1 MMPINTPSSSIA
13 LGTGGHAPGSRVLR
27 FLNCSRNFFIGSLA
41 FGRGG
46 LGCGLTRFAG
56 SFALGLLQAHVHD
69 EFGNALVA
77 YEHGFD
83 LDQIRVLKVRRRRE
97 IAHQRRDSR
106 VGLRVAHHVDF
117 QAGLL
122 DRLEVDA
129 IGYLLNQLL
138 QHINGLGTVCLQALD
153 DLLAREQS
161 RDLGFELFDLLNLL
175 VEPDVLPFEEF
186 IAVALHGDISRNGQV
201 HGPDDQKPEHGHHA
215 SQHAK
220 MLALGLAARLAPREQ
235 IDANHGSNLRMAS
248 PQATI
253 SEGASATSF
262 FSETRGE
269 IAMLAKGLAT
279 SALIWVRLCTI
290 SSSPGITAEPPV
302 SRTCSTEVYWVDVKK
317 NCTARWISNA
327 AFSMKGRS
335 TSDS

>member
-1 MMPINTPSSSIA
+1 MMPISTPTSSIA

-27 FLNCSRNFFIGSLA
+27 FLNCSRNFCIGLA
-41 FGRGG
+41 FARSG
-46 LGCGLTRFAG
+46 LGCSLTRFAG
-56 SFALGLLQAHVHD
+56 VLGLDLLQAHIHD

-77 YEHGFD
+77 HDRGLDF
-83 LDQIRVLKVRRRRE
+83 DQIWVLEVGRGRE
-97 IAHQRRDSR
+97 ITHQGRDSR
-106 VGLRVAHHVDF
+106 VGLCVARHVDF

-122 DRLEVDA
+122 NRLEVDA
-129 IGYLLNQLL
+129 VGHLLNQLL

-161 RDLGFELFDLLNLL
+161 RDLGFELLDLLDLL
-175 VEPDVLPFEEF
+175 VEPDVLPFQEF
-186 IAVALHGDISRNGQV
+186 IALALHRDVSRNGQV
-201 HGPDDQKPEHGHHA
+201 HSTDDQKPEHGHHSA
-215 SQHAK
+215 QHTK
-220 MLALGLAARLAPREQ
+220 MLALGLATGLAPREQ
-235 IDANHGSNLRMAS
+235 VDANHGSNLRMAS

-262 FSETRGE
+262 FRETRGE

-279 SALIWVRLCTI
+279 RALIWVRLCTI

-302 SRTCSTEVYWVDVKK
+302 SRTCSTEVYCVDVKK
-317 NCTARWISNA
+317 NCTARWISSA

-335 TSDS
+335 TSVS

>member
-1 MMPINTPSSSIA
+1 MMPISTPSSSIA
-13 LGTGGHAPGSRVLR
+13 LGSGGHAPGSRVLR
-27 FLNCSRNFFIGSLA
+27 FLNCSRNFFIGLA
-41 FGRGG
+41 FGRSG
-46 LGCGLTRFAG
+46 LGCGLTRFTG
-56 SFALGLLQAHVHD
+56 VLGLDLLQAHIHD

-77 YEHGFD
+77 HHHCPN
-83 LDQIRVLKVRRRRE
+83 LDQIWVLEVRRGRE
-97 IAHQRRDSR
+97 ITHQRRDSR
-106 VGLRVAHHVDF
+106 VGLCVARHVDF

-138 QHINGLGTVCLQALD
+138 QHINGLGTVCLQPLD

-161 RDLGFELFDLLNLL
+161 CDLGFQLLDLLDFL
-175 VEPDVLPFEEF
+175 VEPDVLPFQEF
-186 IAVALHGDISRNGQV
+186 IAVALYRDVSRNGKV
-201 HGPDDQKPEHGHHA
+201 HGTDDQEPEHGHHA

-220 MLALGLAARLAPREQ
+220 MLALGLAARLAPGEQ

-253 SEGASATSF
+253 SEAASATSF
-262 FSETRGE
+262 FSDTRGE

-279 SALIWVRLCTI
+279 RALIWVRLCTI

-317 NCTARWISNA
+317 NCTARWISSA

-335 TSDS
+335 TSVS